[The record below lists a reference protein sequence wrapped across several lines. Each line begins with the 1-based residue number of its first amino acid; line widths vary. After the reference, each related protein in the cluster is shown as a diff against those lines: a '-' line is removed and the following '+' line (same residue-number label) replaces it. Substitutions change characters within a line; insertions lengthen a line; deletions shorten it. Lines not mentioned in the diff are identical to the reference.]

1 MKELKAGHRR
11 KTRRYAFLF
20 SDFKD
25 EFIYWE
31 SVIQTRKL
39 AMAAVV
45 ALLPQEGVETQTV
58 TALGVLCMCI
68 AGQVRYR
75 PYQSPRIDEMEIFSL
90 MCSFFTLYFGLL
102 LNAQQKAAQSA
113 SGNGG
118 EAEETWI
125 GIGFTFLIVL
135 VNMVFI
141 GRFFWLLMSIMR
153 ARSLVLSLSYILIMR
168 ARLLT
173 HRRSARVLS

>member
-1 MKELKAGHRR
+1 
-11 KTRRYAFLF
+11 
-20 SDFKD
+20 
-25 EFIYWE
+25 
-31 SVIQTRKL
+31 
-39 AMAAVV
+39 MAAVV

-118 EAEETWI
+118 EVVAPPPAAAFRAAVMCVW
-125 GIGFTFLIVL
+125 L
-135 VNMVFI
+135 VVMCDFSTPRKRQKLAATQV
-141 GRFFWLLMSIMR
+141 
-153 ARSLVLSLSYILIMR
+153 
-168 ARLLT
+168 
-173 HRRSARVLS
+173 